1 VNEPIANYFFR
12 TETNQRSNNEDSLD
26 RSELTIAGESPIT
39 LLSLADGMGGYE
51 HGEEISR
58 AGLQQFKQ
66 ALRGKLNAVETAPPL
81 TVEKLQQALIGALQ
95 QTNIQIRQ
103 TIATNNWHKAG
114 STIVVAAIWQNRL
127 VAINLGDS
135 PLFHHETA
143 TGKLVKL
150 TLDHSVVGILTQAGI
165 ITEEMARH
173 HDRRGQL
180 EYYLG
185 CPQIPTPLPVYERE
199 LRSGDVVMLCSDGI
213 SGLLSLAQIEQ
224 ILARTETSLERKAE
238 ELIHAAR
245 AVGETDN
252 QTIMLWSYQHSN
264 ALRLRYPVHNQP
276 LRPQDSSTIDATSPR
291 GREIDAAID
300 RQTLAPPSAPATP
313 SPPRK
318 RSPFARAVL
327 LWATCGSVITL
338 AALTVAGWDTT
349 GNIIKFLPKQVE
361 GLLDR
366 SPKSVPTALPQ
377 KLPPTRPKPKKLPPD
392 RDPSE
397 IIQNHK
403 DLK

>member
-1 VNEPIANYFFR
+1 MNDPIANYFFR

-26 RSELTIAGESPIT
+26 RSDLTIAGESPIT

-127 VAINLGDS
+127 VATNLGDS
-135 PLFHHETA
+135 PLFHYETA
-143 TGKLVKL
+143 TGKLVKV

-165 ITEEMARH
+165 ITEEIARH

-185 CPQIPTPLPVYERE
+185 CPHIPTPLPVYARE

-224 ILARTETSLERKAE
+224 ILSRTTSLERKAE

-252 QTIMLWSYQHSN
+252 QTIMLWSDRSSKAFPQPK
-264 ALRLRYPVHNQP
+264 PVQD
-276 LRPQDSSTIDATSPR
+276 RSRSPQDSGTIDATSPR
-291 GREIDAAID
+291 GREIDAAIE
-300 RQTLAPPSAPATP
+300 RQPIAPPSSPAAL

-318 RSPFARAVL
+318 KLPVARTVV
-327 LWATCGSVITL
+327 LWATCGSIITL

-349 GNIIKFLPKQVE
+349 GNIIKSLPKQVE

-366 SPKSVPTALPQ
+366 SPKSVTTPLPQ

-397 IIQNHK
+397 IIQHYKN
-403 DLK
+403 LK